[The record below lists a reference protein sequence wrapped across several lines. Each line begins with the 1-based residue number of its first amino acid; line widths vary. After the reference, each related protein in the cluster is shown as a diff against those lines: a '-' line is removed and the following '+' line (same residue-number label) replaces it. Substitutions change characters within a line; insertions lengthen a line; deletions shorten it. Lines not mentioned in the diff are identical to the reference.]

1 MVTIQDLRQLSKGHS
16 EQFAGNEKRITF
28 LMQLTFLGVSFF
40 LARSVFFEAAVP
52 FFVPFWAIV
61 VSRYR
66 HLKWTTLVGGTIGA
80 LTLGFGQFVIILLQ
94 LCAFQLLRKII
105 KWPLP
110 VLVILATIVVQICWQ
125 GVVYS
130 GWPPLRIQFYVGCE
144 AVLAMLMT
152 IFFQL
157 TLLPPH
163 RFWTSEW
170 TYERTGAA
178 FFILAAMLTGMS
190 SFTVSVF
197 NLAIICLHLTIC
209 IAAFV
214 GGVTLSTV
222 VATILGTI
230 VGMAHL
236 SFTGMLALYALTG
249 VFAGSCMRLGRLG
262 IAIASILPSVF
273 FFFYDA
279 TLPLDTVY
287 FVSISTAI
295 IVFLLIKHSSLEM
308 IKALFHP
315 KRDEVLV
322 KRQEWLTNH
331 MTQTIEQFQQFVF
344 FMKDLVFDRFNEQ
357 SIQPKK
363 IQPYNVCQG
372 CFRYARCWEDEPS
385 MSEQS
390 MSEQIAQYYR
400 AKTAQKTSEIGQTEE
415 IIRLRCIKS
424 SKLLQELDTVLYN
437 EQMNN
442 QLFHGKK
449 MIALQLQDVSQHLS
463 RLLQQIQVESVS
475 FESLEV
481 ELLERFQ
488 SAQLNCFQIDI
499 LSNEVGQRRIV
510 CSVTMKNV
518 DQAISVSERIIL
530 PILYERFAEPFY
542 VERIAYKESP
552 FPYVEV
558 RVKSSVRFSVEKG
571 IYSQAKYNTSG
582 DAHEIFPIHDGLMA
596 IMLSDGMGQDRR
608 ARQESDTLIRM
619 LRECLTYNMDPET
632 AMHTIHYVMSLKHER
647 DVYATI
653 DFALIDLQHGSLWS
667 WKAGGIATYV
677 LRGKEVLKIEGTTA
691 PVGLMPT
698 FSIET
703 ETMRL
708 KADDIIIMASDGLF
722 DGAHNW
728 HEQEKYFFQLI
739 QKKMKQNL
747 PADMLLYD
755 VMENYKQTYEINDD
769 CTVIACK
776 IKHINPEWS
785 VLNLV

>member
-16 EQFAGNEKRITF
+16 EQFTGNEKKITF
-28 LMQLTFLGVSFF
+28 FMQLTFLGVSFF
-40 LARSVFFEAAVP
+40 LARAIFFEAAIP
-52 FFVPFWAIV
+52 FLVPFWAIV
-61 VSRYR
+61 VSRYG
-66 HLKWTTLVGGTIGA
+66 HLKWATLFGGAMGA

-94 LCAFQLLRKII
+94 LCAFQIFRKMI
-105 KWPLP
+105 KLPLP
-110 VLVILATIVVQICWQ
+110 VLVMLAMFFVQICWQ
-125 GVVYS
+125 GVSYS
-130 GWPPLRIQFYVGCE
+130 GWPPLTVQFYIGCE
-144 AVLAMLMT
+144 AILAMFMT
-152 IFFQL
+152 IFLQL

-178 FFILAAMLTGMS
+178 FFILAAILTGMS
-190 SFTVSVF
+190 SFTLSVF
-197 NLAIICLHLTIC
+197 NLAVISLHLVIC
-209 IAAFV
+209 VAAFV

-222 VATILGTI
+222 IATVLGTV

-236 SFTGMLALYALTG
+236 SFTGMLALYALIG

-262 IAIASILPSVF
+262 IVMGSILPSIF

-279 TLPLDTVY
+279 TLPLDIVY
-287 FVSISTAI
+287 FSSISIAAI
-295 IVFLLIKHSSLEM
+295 LFLLIKHSSLDKM
-308 IKALFHP
+308 RALFYP
-315 KRDEVLV
+315 KQDEVLM

-344 FMKDLVFDRFNEQ
+344 FMKDLVFDRFTEQ

-363 IQPYNVCQG
+363 IQPYNVCQD
-372 CFRYARCWEDEPS
+372 CFRYERCWEDDKS
-385 MSEQS
+385 MA
-390 MSEQIAQYYR
+390 EQIAQYYS
-400 AKTAQKTSEIGQTEE
+400 AKTSQKTIAIGQAEE
-415 IIRLRCIKS
+415 VIRLKCIKS
-424 SKLLQELDTVLYN
+424 SKLLHELQTVLYN

-449 MIALQLQDVSQHLS
+449 MIALQLQDVSQHLN
-463 RLLQQIQVESVS
+463 RLLQQIQVESVA

-510 CSVTMKNV
+510 CSVSMKNV
-518 DQAISVSERIIL
+518 DQAISVSERVIL

-542 VERIAYKESP
+542 VERITYKDSP

-558 RVKSSVRFSVEKG
+558 RVKSSVRFSIEKG
-571 IYSQAKYNTSG
+571 IYSKAKYNTSG

-596 IMLSDGMGQDRR
+596 IMLSDGMGKDRR

-677 LRGKEVLKIEGTTA
+677 LRGKDVLKIEGNTA

-698 FSIET
+698 FAIET
-703 ETMRL
+703 ETIRL
-708 KADDIIIMASDGLF
+708 KADDIVVMASDGLF

-728 HEQEKYFFQLI
+728 QEQEKYLFQLI
-739 QKKMKQNL
+739 QKKVKQKL
-747 PADMLLYD
+747 PTDVLLYD
-755 VMENYKQTYEINDD
+755 VMEQYKQTYDIQDD

-785 VLNLV
+785 VLNIV

>member
-16 EQFAGNEKRITF
+16 EQITGNEKKITF
-28 LMQLTFLGVSFF
+28 LMQLTFLGMSFF
-40 LARSVFFEAAVP
+40 LARAVFFEAAVP

-66 HLKWTTLVGGTIGA
+66 HLKWATLVGGAVGA
-80 LTLGFGQFVIILLQ
+80 LTLGLGQFVIILLQ
-94 LCAFQLLRKII
+94 LCTFQLLRKII
-105 KWPLP
+105 KFPLP
-110 VLVILATIVVQICWQ
+110 VLVMLATMAIQICWQ
-125 GVVYS
+125 GIAYS
-130 GWPPLRIQFYVGCE
+130 GWPPLLVQFYVGCE

-152 IFFQL
+152 IFLQL

-178 FFILAAMLTGMS
+178 FFIIAAMLTGMS
-190 SFTVSVF
+190 SFTLSIF
-197 NLAIICLHLTIC
+197 NLAIICLHVMIC
-209 IAAFV
+209 VAAFV

-222 VATILGTI
+222 IATILGTI

-249 VFAGSCMRLGRLG
+249 VFAGSCMRLGRFG
-262 IAIASILPSVF
+262 IALGSILPSVF

-287 FVSISTAI
+287 FASISTAI
-295 IVFLLIKHSSLEM
+295 IVFLFISHSSLERVRN
-308 IKALFHP
+308 LFYP
-315 KRDEVLV
+315 KQDEVLL

-344 FMKDLVFDRFNEQ
+344 FMKDLVFDRFHEQ

-363 IQPYNVCQG
+363 IQPYNVCQD
-372 CFRYARCWEDEPS
+372 CFRYERCWGD
-385 MSEQS
+385 EQS
-390 MSEQIAQYYR
+390 MAEKIAQYYR
-400 AKTAQKTSEIGQTEE
+400 AKTSQNPIAIGQAEE

-424 SKLLQELDTVLYN
+424 SHLLQELETALYN

-463 RLLQQIQVESVS
+463 RLLQQMEVESVS

-510 CSVTMKNV
+510 CSVTMKDVN
-518 DQAISVSERIIL
+518 QATSISERIIL

-552 FPYVEV
+552 FPYVEI
-558 RVKSSVRFSVEKG
+558 RVKSSVRFFIEKG

-619 LRECLTYNMDPET
+619 LRECLTYNLDPET

-647 DVYATI
+647 DLYATM

-677 LRGKEVLKIEGTTA
+677 LRGKELLKIEGNAA

-708 KADDIIIMASDGLF
+708 KADDLIIMASDGLF
-722 DGAHNW
+722 DGTHNW
-728 HEQEKYFFQLI
+728 QEQEKHFFRIL
-739 QKKMKQNL
+739 QKTAKQKL
-747 PADMLLYD
+747 STDVLLYD
-755 VMENYKQTYEINDD
+755 VMEQYKQTYEIQDD

-785 VLNLV
+785 VLNLT